1 MCYRTSAYAS
11 NGADAREWI
20 QTRAALV
27 IRTTATMAT
36 GPNAADFL
44 KDASMPDSMKVRNFF
59 LNVCDLHSCRE
70 QFHLLLL

>member
-20 QTRAALV
+20 QTRAALA

-44 KDASMPDSMKVRNFF
+44 EDASMPDSIKVRTFF
-59 LNVCDLHSCRE
+59 LKVCDLHS
-70 QFHLLLL
+70 LA